1 MSQIAKFHS
10 AVIENLPELS
20 AEVMQGW
27 IENPKA
33 VAKVLAAFAPVV
45 KDKEVETVSG
55 LVSVDR
61 AIRPIYPDWVKEVL
75 HPELENSG
83 PAEYD
88 VGQLEQWL
96 HDGQKNGGWV
106 KGQVIYDHLKAT
118 DTLKDCASLRDLEEI
133 QKKGVSFFRE
143 HFQGKVV
150 YGWKSVVRRAGGYLF
165 VPFLCEDGGE
175 VMQCWYWLGD
185 DWLGSYPALCFAK

>member
-1 MSQIAKFHS
+1 MSQTANIR
-10 AVIENLPELS
+10 
-20 AEVMQGW
+20 
-27 IENPKA
+27 
-33 VAKVLAAFAPVV
+33 
-45 KDKEVETVSG
+45 
-55 LVSVDR
+55 VDR
-61 AIRPIYPDWVKEVL
+61 TIRPIYPDWVKEVL

-106 KGQVIYDHLKAT
+106 KGQVIYDHLEAT